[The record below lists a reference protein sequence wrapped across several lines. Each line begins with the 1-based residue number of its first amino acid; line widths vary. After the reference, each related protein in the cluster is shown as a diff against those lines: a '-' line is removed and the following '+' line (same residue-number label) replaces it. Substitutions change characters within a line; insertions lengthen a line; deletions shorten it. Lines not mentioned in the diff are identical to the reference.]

1 MLEVGA
7 AANSRCSSGAAT
19 ASGAS
24 DANGTAAP
32 ATNVSASLGG
42 GGGAVVVP
50 PASHT
55 SAAFGGAGL
64 ATDEVRVSH
73 DLREAA
79 SEALL
84 AAAKE
89 EESPRLT
96 GWLATP
102 PTKTAAFL
110 LQLENGGRMTR
121 ANAATVLA
129 ALEAAL
135 GADGELVRAWRLQ
148 AVLGPSAVAA
158 EGALALPRT
167 AGLRGGMPP
176 KGVAAKRGGDG
187 GGGSGRGR
195 GGGGGGR
202 GRGTVAAGRGK
213 APAVDKRKADAVASN
228 NRAVS
233 GGGGA
238 SKRPKASTKALTC
251 DESDSCSDGK
261 AKAVASES
269 DSEMA
274 DDEPV
279 PVPAKTSSEDVAA
292 AIVGEHGGGEVA
304 AACSAA
310 VAGTTPTPVK
320 PRPLT
325 LNPQQRE
332 DERRKAARVLAK
344 ASSALLPS
352 TKPAAPPKPNGRD
365 DGGAARGDSSSGH
378 GEAVRTGAGAAAGA
392 AAPAA
397 GNAPAEVAANAAAEA
412 EGSPEDSTD
421 EAAAAGSSTAPAGVY
436 VVGLAESGGASVLRE
451 AGGSADPVSA
461 GGGALSTASS
471 AAVTPPAA
479 AAAASTAAAAA
490 STAAS
495 HVTIAEHYALK
506 LKYDEVF
513 AQLLKKTAENRCLL
527 DQNERLLFAAADKC
541 SICQDTIQQRATVN
555 CDAKHAF
562 CKGCIHP
569 WLTKMSSACP
579 NCKCEVTELR
589 CPPDAEKSEAIE
601 PRQQR
606 HPDDVTPLDPAAAVE
621 HEEDFLADQRDLRR
635 TFNVDGDGGGEEAPG
650 WAGYVEQGSAPE
662 RREER
667 SQQRRVAAAAGE
679 RQPRAGEVAEAEGEP
694 SHEMEVEEQEA
705 SALRPRGSLPLPNFQ
720 QLEWRLDGVPEDVR
734 DVIVA
739 NDGVTQQLYD
749 IAVAAGTLLVRTEDE
764 AEEWEARRSPLPPA
778 AFSNL
783 SGCTHS
789 PSPRPT
795 RDSSRRPRRRRASRP
810 ARMTTALSSGKR
822 PGLRGPSSRA
832 MVSRSSTR

>member
-1 MLEVGA
+1 MLEVDA

-55 SAAFGGAGL
+55 SAAFGARAGL
-64 ATDEVRVSH
+64 ATDEVRASH
-73 DLREAA
+73 ELREAA

-129 ALEAAL
+129 TLEAVL

-195 GGGGGGR
+195 GGGGRGR

-228 NRAVS
+228 SRVVS

-238 SKRPKASTKALTC
+238 SKRPKANPKALTC

-292 AIVGEHGGGEVA
+292 AIVGEHGGTFKALDHDNPLHVIEQGATPPLLLLYADLMSEVFKHVDVPFALKLSCRATRVA
-304 AACSAA
+304 APGETETKLSSIVTSVKLLEWAIDQGLPLDEDVCAA
-310 VAGTTPTPVK
+310 AAEGGHLDCLK
-320 PRPLT
+320 WA
-325 LNPQQRE
+325 RE
-332 DERRKAARVLAK
+332 RVCPWNEWTCAM
-344 ASSALLPS
+344 
-352 TKPAAPPKPNGRD
+352 
-365 DGGAARGDSSSGH
+365 
-378 GEAVRTGAGAAAGA
+378 AAAGGHLDCLKWA
-392 AAPAA
+392 REHGCPWHEWTCAWAA
-397 GNAPAEVAANAAAEA
+397 GGGHLDCLQWAREHGCPWDEDTCALAAGGGHLACLVWARARGCELNEQVERASGKWCNGHLCMQWAREHGCQWDTYTCHAAAEGGHLDCLVWA
-412 EGSPEDSTD
+412 REHGCKWDK
-421 EAAAAGSSTAPAGVY
+421 EACENVAT
-436 VVGLAESGGASVLRE
+436 
-451 AGGSADPVSA
+451 DPVT
-461 GGGALSTASS
+461 LRW
-471 AAVTPPAA
+471 
-479 AAAASTAAAAA
+479 
-490 STAAS
+490 
-495 HVTIAEHYALK
+495 IKKQLK
-506 LKYDEVF
+506 
-513 AQLLKKTAENRCLL
+513 
-527 DQNERLLFAAADKC
+527 
-541 SICQDTIQQRATVN
+541 
-555 CDAKHAF
+555 
-562 CKGCIHP
+562 
-569 WLTKMSSACP
+569 
-579 NCKCEVTELR
+579 
-589 CPPDAEKSEAIE
+589 
-601 PRQQR
+601 
-606 HPDDVTPLDPAAAVE
+606 
-621 HEEDFLADQRDLRR
+621 
-635 TFNVDGDGGGEEAPG
+635 
-650 WAGYVEQGSAPE
+650 
-662 RREER
+662 
-667 SQQRRVAAAAGE
+667 
-679 RQPRAGEVAEAEGEP
+679 
-694 SHEMEVEEQEA
+694 
-705 SALRPRGSLPLPNFQ
+705 
-720 QLEWRLDGVPEDVR
+720 
-734 DVIVA
+734 
-739 NDGVTQQLYD
+739 
-749 IAVAAGTLLVRTEDE
+749 
-764 AEEWEARRSPLPPA
+764 
-778 AFSNL
+778 
-783 SGCTHS
+783 
-789 PSPRPT
+789 
-795 RDSSRRPRRRRASRP
+795 
-810 ARMTTALSSGKR
+810 
-822 PGLRGPSSRA
+822 
-832 MVSRSSTR
+832 

>member
-1 MLEVGA
+1 MRAALDADVVRMAAKEAEDEHQATLAAVNAVNTTATGKDLWAEVRPLQERLRVAKAEAMALRTAQSALERLAVVVA
-7 AANSRCSSGAAT
+7 PAAT

-73 DLREAA
+73 ELREAA

-187 GGGSGRGR
+187 GGGRGRGR
-195 GGGGGGR
+195 GGGGRGR

-228 NRAVS
+228 SRAVS
-233 GGGGA
+233 GGGGT
-238 SKRPKASTKALTC
+238 SKRPKANPKALTC

-269 DSEMA
+269 DSEMS

-332 DERRKAARVLAK
+332 DQRRKAARVLAK

-397 GNAPAEVAANAAAEA
+397 GNAPAELAANAAAEA

-421 EAAAAGSSTAPAGVY
+421 EAAAAGSSTAPVGVY
-436 VVGLAESGGASVLRE
+436 VVGLAESGGASVE
-451 AGGSADPVSA
+451 AADAEVDAPM
-461 GGGALSTASS
+461 
-471 AAVTPPAA
+471 PAA
-479 AAAASTAAAAA
+479 AGGMDLTCLEPYRVKLADGAWKTGPHWAPVPNGRLDIF
-490 STAAS
+490 
-495 HVTIAEHYALK
+495 HVPK
-506 LKYDEVF
+506 
-513 AQLLKKTAENRCLL
+513 
-527 DQNERLLFAAADKC
+527 FAATVLKC
-541 SICQDTIQQRATVN
+541 NAAELQRELVDVYPVRRSGDAIVPGTVQ
-555 CDAKHAF
+555 
-562 CKGCIHP
+562 
-569 WLTKMSSACP
+569 W
-579 NCKCEVTELR
+579 
-589 CPPDAEKSEAIE
+589 
-601 PRQQR
+601 
-606 HPDDVTPLDPAAAVE
+606 
-621 HEEDFLADQRDLRR
+621 
-635 TFNVDGDGGGEEAPG
+635 VDGDNEALKYRGNAVKRSKMWLQRGDPKKDG
-650 WAGYVEQGSAPE
+650 FHKYFYV
-662 RREER
+662 
-667 SQQRRVAAAAGE
+667 
-679 RQPRAGEVAEAEGEP
+679 
-694 SHEMEVEEQEA
+694 
-705 SALRPRGSLPLPNFQ
+705 
-720 QLEWRLDGVPEDVR
+720 
-734 DVIVA
+734 
-739 NDGVTQQLYD
+739 
-749 IAVAAGTLLVRTEDE
+749 
-764 AEEWEARRSPLPPA
+764 RSPP
-778 AFSNL
+778 L
-783 SGCTHS
+783 SV
-789 PSPRPT
+789 PQIVP
-795 RDSSRRPRRRRASRP
+795 
-810 ARMTTALSSGKR
+810 
-822 PGLRGPSSRA
+822 
-832 MVSRSSTR
+832 